1 MLTTWVAVGIQEAF
15 YDAFRAEN
23 TCQAG
28 LTLHALTINGEHVYQ
43 RNFGLE
49 LLILQAK
56 MRRAQAEIDLYTVAI
71 ENAHE
76 FDRPTTSGSP
86 GNYFFGSTDGPLQ
99 ANCHLLVDLFHHL
112 DQTNCVTTRQI
123 VIT

>member
-1 MLTTWVAVGIQEAF
+1 MLTTWVAASIQEAF
-15 YDAFRAEN
+15 YDAYHAEN

-28 LTLHALTINGEHVYQ
+28 LTSQALTVNGEHVYQ

-49 LLILQAK
+49 LLILQTK

-76 FDRPTTSGSP
+76 FDCPTTSGFLVNIFS
-86 GNYFFGSTDGPLQ
+86 STDGPLQ
-99 ANCHLLVDLFHHL
+99 ANYHLLVGLFHHL
-112 DQTNCVTTRQI
+112 DQTNCVTTRRI